1 QVFEFFEKPRNTDGF
16 INGGFFVFNRKIF
29 DYLDKSDNCDL
40 EYGPL
45 EKIVSEGELMVYKHD
60 GFWACMDTIREMEH
74 LNKLWND
81 ETAPWKIWPDSSM

>member
-1 QVFEFFEKPRNTDGF
+1 MIDGNQVSEFFEKPKGIEGF
-16 INGGFFVFNRKIF
+16 V
-29 DYLDKSDNCDL
+29 NCDL

-45 EKIVSEGELMVYKHD
+45 EKIVSKGELMVYEHD

-81 ETAPWKIWPDSSM
+81 ETAPWKIWSDVSM